1 MQQVEHIQKKLDAA
15 MEVSLAAVAFFLPL
29 SLPLADSALA
39 AGALLWLAKL
49 AATRGR
55 AFYRVPLAVP
65 LLCFAA
71 FGALSI
77 VVSADAAFSFYNYH
91 QLMGR
96 YLLVYY
102 LFVQNVTT
110 LRALKWIVGAAGLSA
125 LCVAGYGFY
134 QYVHGIDITAMRWV
148 DGEQFPELKT
158 RVFSTLENPNL
169 LAGYLSVVMSVAFG
183 FFCKLR
189 RGCGKSA
196 AAALFLICG
205 ACLLLTYSRGAW
217 LSLFAV
223 FAFYGALQ
231 SRRLLFWV
239 LLCCAVALLFDGAV
253 AERLASSFDARD
265 TSSSMRIALWESTI
279 AMIVEHP
286 LLGVGWGV
294 YWKVYPLYDFF
305 IQNDAVKIVH
315 AHNMYLNI
323 AAETGVFGLLAFLAC
338 LFGHAHLAFTD
349 ASRRAS
355 PFLCGLALGAGLAL
369 AVLAVGGLTDYVL
382 FNTNLSMLFW
392 LICGVIVLAGG
403 RSLP

>member
-1 MQQVEHIQKKLDAA
+1 MRTNLDVAIEWLLVSATFFLVLSPAIADAA
-15 MEVSLAAVAFFLPL
+15 LLLGVLAW
-29 SLPLADSALA
+29 
-39 AGALLWLAKL
+39 AGKL
-49 AATRGR
+49 VRTQGR
-55 AFYRVPLAVP
+55 AFRRMPLDVP

-71 FGALSI
+71 LGALS
-77 VVSADAAFSFYNYH
+77 VAVSPDPAFSFYNYH

-110 LRALKWIVGAAGLSA
+110 ERALRRVVWAAGLSA
-125 LCVAGYGFY
+125 FCVAGYGVY
-134 QYVHGIDITAMRWV
+134 QYVHGIDVTDMRWV

-169 LAGYLSVVMSVAFG
+169 LAGYLSAVMSVAFG
-183 FFCKLR
+183 FCCRLRSR
-189 RGCGKSA
+189 RGLA
-196 AAALFLICG
+196 AAASLFLLCG
-205 ACLLLTYSRGAW
+205 ACLLMTYSRGAW

-223 FAFYGALQ
+223 LAGYGALR

-239 LLCCAVALLFDGAV
+239 ALFLAAVLLLDATI
-253 AERLASSFDARD
+253 AERLASSFEARD
-265 TSSSMRIALWESTI
+265 TSSSMRVALWESTI
-279 AMIVEHP
+279 AMILEHP
-286 LLGVGWGV
+286 LLGVGWGA
-294 YWKVYPLYDFF
+294 YWQVYPLYDFF

-323 AAETGVFGLLAFLAC
+323 AAETGVFGLLAFLSC
-338 LFGHAHLAFTD
+338 LFGHVHLAFTD

-355 PFLCGLALGAGLAL
+355 PFLSGLALGAGLAL

-382 FNTNLSMLFW
+382 FNTSVSMLFW
-392 LICGVIVLAGG
+392 LLCAVIVVIGK